1 MDFLKKPVTT
11 KVVQPPLSAETVA
24 EWRKEFPVLSK
35 VNSLANCSQV
45 PQSRKS
51 RAAIESYLD
60 NWATVGQVWLAHEK
74 WGTQVDYI
82 PLSHGQIDLEEYRKR
97 VNENTL
103 LVPATHVYYQ
113 NGFKQDSQGFTF
125 IDPQRNILI
134 TPGSDSGLFYAM
146 FPFLEPGDEV
156 LIPDPSY
163 PNNTQNATLMGAVA
177 VHVPLRPEDGY
188 RLPVEEFRR
197 LCTDRT
203 KMVVLTNPNNPTST
217 VFSKAE
223 ISELCRLID
232 GTGAPAVEQGY
243 LLVENGMIRSIGA
256 IQDLQDRRKP
266 ESTQPDCAQPDG
278 NRGTF
283 PESGWSLSP

>member
-1 MDFLKKPVTT
+1 MIYWPHIQNRNHPASTGKNGNPLVYRSSVQSTFPPCARRPVS
-11 KVVQPPLSAETVA
+11 KGDEGRCGRRSHPPHGTGCDAAVLGRSL
-24 EWRKEFPVLSK
+24 FP
-35 VNSLANCSQV
+35 
-45 PQSRKS
+45 
-51 RAAIESYLD
+51 E
-60 NWATVGQVWLAHEK
+60 
-74 WGTQVDYI
+74 
-82 PLSHGQIDLEEYRKR
+82 
-97 VNENTL
+97 
-103 LVPATHVYYQ
+103 
-113 NGFKQDSQGFTF
+113 
-125 IDPQRNILI
+125 PQRNILI

-177 VHVPLRPEDGY
+177 VHVPLCPEDGY

-243 LLVENGMIRSIGA
+243 LLVEDGMIRSVGA
-256 IQDLQDRRKP
+256 IQDLQGRRKP